1 MAYPKIS
8 GNFAS
13 AFLKEIGGDFSINL
27 DRKYVVTIGDES
39 VIASTINEAL
49 MGAATLIGNKLNKVA
64 QMDSVPD
71 SQIHIVNNVEEDE
84 AA

>member
-8 GNFAS
+8 TNFAS

-39 VIASTINEAL
+39 VVASTINEAL

-64 QMDSVPD
+64 QIDSVPD
-71 SQIHIVNNVEEDE
+71 GQMHVVNQLEEDE

>member
-8 GNFAS
+8 SNFAF

-39 VIASTINEAL
+39 VVASTINEAL
-49 MGAATLIGNKLNKVA
+49 MGAATLISNKLNKVA

-71 SQIHIVNNVEEDE
+71 SKIHVVNQLKDDE

>member
-1 MAYPKIS
+1 M
-8 GNFAS
+8 
-13 AFLKEIGGDFSINL
+13 KEIGGDFSINL
-27 DRKYVVTIGDES
+27 DRKYVVTIGDEF

>member
-8 GNFAS
+8 ANFAS

-39 VIASTINEAL
+39 VVASTINEAL
-49 MGAATLIGNKLNKVA
+49 MSAATLIGNKLNQAA
-64 QMDSVPD
+64 QINPVTD
-71 SQIHIVNNVEEDE
+71 SQIHVVNQVKDE